1 MKRKYIIV
9 LSLLTAATAM
19 AQMAMP
25 DSSALSQIQ

>member
-9 LSLLTAATAM
+9 LSLLTAVTAM

-25 DSSALSQIQ
+25 DSKRRCRK